1 MSMAPG
7 RRAAQ
12 AAAVAFGVLTLA
24 VGLASVPLDEMAK
37 QPGPK
42 GQLSFAFVGA
52 VMVPAVAVGTL
63 LAARRPRNPL
73 GWLLLTIFL
82 LAVAPAGDY
91 AIIDY
96 RMHHGTLP
104 LGSVAVVLLNSWPV
118 WLVLIA
124 IMLWVFPDGL
134 LPSGRWRRVAVILV
148 TVGVLWA
155 LAATAAG
162 AASVA
167 GHPVVIDAGGTLANK
182 TTGLTAALQSV
193 SAIGVL
199 ASLAAWLA
207 VQVPRYRR
215 ASYERRQQLKW
226 LYSGAA
232 VFVVSLFLAV
242 LTSGG
247 PSAWDL
253 AVNDVISPVGFAV
266 LPVCT
271 GVAVLKYRLYSIDR
285 IISRVISYAVISAVL
300 AGVFAGLVL
309 LATQV
314 LPFHTPVGVA
324 VATLAA
330 AALFNPLR
338 RRVQRAVDRRF
349 NRSRYNA
356 EAVIAGFTA
365 RLRGT
370 VDLDAVRDDLAAA
383 VDQAFEPVHVSVWLP
398 GPGRAR

>member
-7 RRAAQ
+7 RRATQ
-12 AAAVAFGVLTLA
+12 AAAVAFGLLTLA
-24 VGLASVPLDEMAK
+24 VGLASVPLDEIAR

-42 GQLSFAFVGA
+42 GPGSLAFTVA

-82 LAVAPAGDY
+82 LAVAPVGDY

-134 LPSGRWRRVAVILV
+134 LPAGRWRRVAVILV

-182 TTGLTAALQSV
+182 TTGLTAALQSL

-199 ASLAAWLA
+199 ASLVAWLA

-271 GVAVLKYRLYSIDR
+271 GVAVLKYRLYAIDR

-300 AGVFAGLVL
+300 AGVFAGVVL
-309 LATQV
+309 LAAQV
-314 LPFHTPVGVA
+314 LSFHTTVGVA

-349 NRSRYNA
+349 NRSRYDA
-356 EAVIAGFTA
+356 EAVIAEFTA

-370 VDLDAVRDDLAAA
+370 VDLDAVRGDLAAA
-383 VDQAFEPVHVSVWLP
+383 VDQAFEPEHVSVWLP

>member
-1 MSMAPG
+1 M
-7 RRAAQ
+7 
-12 AAAVAFGVLTLA
+12 VFGVLTLSA
-24 VGLASVPLDEMAK
+24 GLAGVPLDEVAH
-37 QPGPK
+37 QPGPN
-42 GQLSFAFVGA
+42 GSVSLAFTVA

-63 LAARRPRNPL
+63 LAARRPRNPI
-73 GWLLLTIFL
+73 GWLLLAIFL
-82 LAVAPAGDY
+82 LAVGPVGDY

-124 IMLWVFPDGL
+124 IMVWVFPDGL
-134 LPSGRWRRVAVILV
+134 LPSGRWRRSAVVLV
-148 TVGVLWA
+148 TAGVLLA

-162 AASVA
+162 AAAVA
-167 GHPVVIDAGGTLANK
+167 GHAVVIDPTGNLVNK
-182 TTGLTAALQSV
+182 TTGLTAALQGLT
-193 SAIGVL
+193 AIGVL
-199 ASLAAWLA
+199 TSLLVWLA

-226 LYSGAA
+226 LYSGAV
-232 VFVVSLFLAV
+232 VFVASLFLAV
-242 LTSGG
+242 LTNDSR
-247 PSAWDL
+247 SAWSL
-253 AVNDVISPVGFAV
+253 AVNDVISPIGFAV
-266 LPVCT
+266 LPFCV
-271 GVAVLKYRLYSIDR
+271 GVAVLKYRLYAIDR

-309 LATQV
+309 LATEV

-338 RRVQRAVDRRF
+338 RRVQRGVDRRF

-398 GPGRAR
+398 GTGQAR